1 MTYHQGPAGVGKS
14 FLLRYVVKELVRR
27 GRKVYVTATSGRQT
41 EVWGL
46 KTEVWGLGTE
56 AWGLKT
62 EVWGLKTEVWGLKTE
77 VWGLKTEVWG
87 LKTEVWGLETGAG
100 GMKAGDACRAG
111 CLVACIAY
119 CLPAGI
125 AAVNLE
131 LDDNMSG
138 STIHSFA
145 GIGHGQDNVSFILD
159 RISRGKR
166 EHTVGQGPTFG
177 VRVQQLLWTVL
188 NGCCCMQAA
197 YRWRH
202 CHVLI
207 IDEISM
213 LSADLFS
220 KLDQLGRHMRN
231 RVNEPF
237 GGIQVP
243 AYLLQALYACLLC
256 PWWADPSL
264 P

>member
-1 MTYHQGPAGVGKS
+1 MTLVVLAASLPA
-14 FLLRYVVKELVRR
+14 LLTV
-27 GRKVYVTATSGRQT
+27 
-41 EVWGL
+41 
-46 KTEVWGLGTE
+46 
-56 AWGLKT
+56 
-62 EVWGLKTEVWGLKTE
+62 
-77 VWGLKTEVWG
+77 
-87 LKTEVWGLETGAG
+87 
-100 GMKAGDACRAG
+100 
-111 CLVACIAY
+111 CLQALRLSTCIAY

-145 GIGHGQDNVSFILD
+145 GIGHGQDNVSFILE

-177 VRVQQLLWTVL
+177 VRVQQLLWTVI

-264 P
+264 PFPRSLCVGTFASCHPCHPTPTARPATPTAP